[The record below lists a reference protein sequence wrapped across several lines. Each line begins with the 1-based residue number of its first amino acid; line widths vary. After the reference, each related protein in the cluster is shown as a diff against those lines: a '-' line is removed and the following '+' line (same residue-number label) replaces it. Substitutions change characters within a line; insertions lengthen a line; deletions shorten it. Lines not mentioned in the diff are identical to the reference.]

1 MTEDSQCTWI
11 QALRKEFCPAE
22 MIDSN
27 GDLNKSYFSD
37 FSGVRIWQEEDEEK
51 LKQALGGISAVG
63 GTIALDQIQKEHFP
77 HISTRELR
85 VKVMEMMQ
93 VQHLTVGEWN
103 RKWVKRE
110 S

>member
-1 MTEDSQCTWI
+1 MTQDSNCSWI

-22 MIDSN
+22 MVDSN

-37 FSGVRIWQEEDEEK
+37 FCGVRIWQEEDEEK
-51 LKQALGGISAVG
+51 LRLALRGTVAVN

-85 VKVMEMMQ
+85 VKVLEMMQ
-93 VQHLTVGEWN
+93 VHHLSVGEWN
-103 RKWVKRE
+103 RKWEKSE
-110 S
+110 K